1 MSAKIE
7 PLMMS
12 MLSIMALLT
21 KNDIVFV
28 FTITGY
34 SVWILRNLPAA
45 IKVIKSIKKK

>member
-1 MSAKIE
+1 
-7 PLMMS
+7 
-12 MLSIMALLT
+12 MLSIMAFIT
-21 KNDIVFV
+21 KNDIVFI